1 MSSRRNTGHDLS
13 DAELRALLQLRM
25 LRTPDDPTLNRLL
38 PKQLP
43 TEIAAT
49 FITGEIDH
57 TIATRVELAL
67 RELRRSDTK
76 IVKIGDVAYPR
87 SLDRLEHLRPPVLFC
102 RGNIALLNSRIAA
115 IIGTRHST
123 EYGNEVAE
131 MLAHDLARKGITII
145 SGLALGIDTF
155 AHRGALAAEG
165 NTIAVLGC
173 GIDVYYPHRNMKLQD
188 RIATEG
194 LLISEF
200 APGEPAMAHHFLKR
214 NRLIA
219 LLGRGVVVVE
229 ASFKSGT
236 NHTVDWALNYGVD
249 VFAVP
254 GPIGRAASEGTNA
267 LIYDGAPVITSS
279 RDLFDVLPW
288 RIEQEH
294 LPDGHATSPI
304 PIDPAQARVY
314 STLGPVALQ
323 INAIARVSGFDSA
336 TALAILAELE
346 LDGLVQQLP
355 GKRFMR
361 AQIRTT
367 GREVGRKS

>member
-1 MSSRRNTGHDLS
+1 MS

-25 LRTPDDPTLNRLL
+25 LRVPDDPTLNQLL
-38 PKQLP
+38 AKKSP
-43 TEIAAT
+43 TEIAAE
-49 FITGEIDH
+49 FCISGKIDH

-67 RELRRSDTK
+67 RELRRSDTQ
-76 IVKIGDVAYPR
+76 IVKIGDAAYPK

-102 RGNIALLNSRIAA
+102 RGNIELLKSRIVA
-115 IIGTRHST
+115 IIGTRRST

-131 MLAHDLARKGITII
+131 MLAHDVARKGITVI

-173 GIDVYYPHRNMKLQD
+173 GIDVYYPHRNTKLQD

-200 APGEPAMAHHFLKR
+200 APGEPAMPHHFLQR

-236 NHTVDWALNYGVD
+236 NHTVEWALNYGVD

-254 GPIGRAASEGTNA
+254 GPIGYEASKGTNA
-267 LIYDGAPVITSS
+267 LIYDGSPIITCS
-279 RDLFDVLPW
+279 RDLFDLLPW
-288 RIEQEH
+288 RVQQEV
-294 LPDGHATSPI
+294 PRDVDAASPV
-304 PIDPAQARVY
+304 PLESAHARVY
-314 STLGPVALQ
+314 SGLGPVAVQ
-323 INAIARVSGFDSA
+323 INTIARGSGLDPA
-336 TALAILAELE
+336 AALAILAELE

-361 AQIRTT
+361 TQIRTSR
-367 GREVGRKS
+367 GQVGSST

>member
-1 MSSRRNTGHDLS
+1 MS
-13 DAELRALLQLRM
+13 DAELRALLLLRM
-25 LRTPDDPTLNRLL
+25 HRIPDDPTLNELL
-38 PKQLP
+38 PKHP
-43 TEIAAT
+43 ATEVAAT
-49 FITGEIDH
+49 FCPREIDQ
-57 TIATRVELAL
+57 TIATRVELSL
-67 RELRRSDTK
+67 RELRRSGTQ
-76 IVKIGDVAYPR
+76 IVKIGDVAYPE

-102 RGNIALLNSRIAA
+102 RGNVALLKSRIVA

-131 MLAHDLARKGITII
+131 MLAHDLARKGLTVI

-188 RIATEG
+188 QIATDG

-200 APGEPAMAHHFLKR
+200 APGEPAMKHHFLQR

-219 LLGRGVVVVE
+219 LLGAAVVVVE
-229 ASFKSGT
+229 AGFKSGT
-236 NHTVDWALNYGVD
+236 NDTVKWALNYGVD

-254 GPIGRAASEGTNA
+254 GPIGRGASEGTNA
-267 LIYDGAPVITSS
+267 LLYDGAPIITSS
-279 RDLFDVLPW
+279 RDLFDLLPW
-288 RIEQEH
+288 RVEPESAR
-294 LPDGHATSPI
+294 DVDAASSI
-304 PIDPAQARVY
+304 PLEPAHSRVY
-314 STLGPVALQ
+314 SRLGPVALQ
-323 INAIARVSGFDSA
+323 INSIARASGLDPA
-336 TALAILAELE
+336 TALVILAELE

-361 AQIRTT
+361 AQIRTS
-367 GREVGRKS
+367 RDQVGKSS